1 MRSFKTLL
9 RKIKYTTSYLI
20 KSSVE
25 IPSEFRLLKRGKTQH
40 QIFFQNCRSELLN
53 EFNSLTGVPVLLN
66 TSFNIAGEPLVET
79 IDDAIKTFNNSQIDV
94 LWFPEMNKMVYK

>member
-53 EFNSLTGVPVLLN
+53 EFNLDHL
-66 TSFNIAGEPLVET
+66 
-79 IDDAIKTFNNSQIDV
+79 
-94 LWFPEMNKMVYK
+94 